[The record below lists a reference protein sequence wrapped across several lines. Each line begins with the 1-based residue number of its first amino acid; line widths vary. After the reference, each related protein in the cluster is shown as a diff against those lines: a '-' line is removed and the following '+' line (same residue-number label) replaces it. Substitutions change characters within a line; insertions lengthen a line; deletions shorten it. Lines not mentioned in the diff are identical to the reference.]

1 MAVSVGPYGAGVP
14 EVNEFGQPVGDVVQ
28 PAWTPRERPAR
39 IALVGRYVALQPVTT
54 SHVPGLQASLAG
66 PEDGALWTYRPTPPP
81 VSESAM
87 ADLVDEWMGSTENL
101 TWAVVPH
108 GYEASG
114 LTSLYRID
122 PAHGQAEVAAVVYA
136 RSLQRTPATTEA
148 TYLLMRYLFDGLRY
162 RRFEWKCDALNEP
175 SRQAAFRLGFT
186 YEGRFRN
193 HMVTKGR
200 NRDTDWFSVTDA
212 EWPRVKQALQTWLQ
226 PDNFDDQG
234 RQRLALSEV
243 RGKLG

>member
-1 MAVSVGPYGAGVP
+1 MPD
-14 EVNEFGQPVGDVVQ
+14 VNEFGQPVGDLVQ

-39 IALVGRYVALQPVTT
+39 IGLVGKYVALQPVSTR
-54 SHVPGLQASLAG
+54 HVPALQATLAG
-66 PEDGALWTYRPTPPP
+66 PGDGPLWTYRPTPPP
-81 VSESAM
+81 ASESAM

-101 TWAVVPH
+101 TWVVVPH

-136 RSLQRTPATTEA
+136 RTLQKTPATTEA

-175 SRQAAFRLGFT
+175 SRQAALRLGFT

-212 EWPRVKQALQTWLQ
+212 EWPKVKQALQTWLQ
-226 PDNFDDQG
+226 PGNFDEDG
-234 RQRLALSEV
+234 RQRLALSDV
-243 RGKLG
+243 RDRLG

>member
-1 MAVSVGPYGAGVP
+1 MP
-14 EVNEFGQPVGDVVQ
+14 EVNEFGQPVGDLVQ
-28 PAWTPRERPAR
+28 PVWTPRERPAR

-54 SHVPGLQASLAG
+54 SHVPALQASLAG
-66 PEDGALWTYRPTPPP
+66 PEDGGLWTYRTTPPP
-81 VSESAM
+81 ASESAM
-87 ADLVDEWMGSTENL
+87 ADLVDEWAGSTESL

-108 GYEASG
+108 GFEASG

-136 RSLQRTPATTEA
+136 QSIQRTPATTEA
-148 TYLLMRYLFDGLRY
+148 TYLLMRYAFDGLRY

-175 SRQAAFRLGFT
+175 SRQAALRLGFA

-212 EWPRVKQALQTWLQ
+212 EWPAVKQALQTWLQ
-226 PDNFDDQG
+226 PDNFDEQG
-234 RQRLALSEV
+234 RQRLALSNV
-243 RGKLG
+243 RSGARLG